1 MTCYKIL
8 CYHSEFKSFKNHA
21 SERLAKMSAK
31 AHDQFALLMAVT
43 LEGAVGFDETPQ
55 GSSALNTL
63 VEKCY
68 WVNLHKLNIQPPSDD
83 YYGCMPSLLF
93 RDKNGGFEKLYQEHI
108 EYEKKLRKYQ
118 VMARH
123 RPTEKPKISMLA
135 SILQDQRLLISGGD
149 LYDALMNACHY
160 LLVPVLSGEHGPD
173 AFIAF
178 SNNLDYFF
186 QEFSSAVDHHAE
198 ITFVDSVSKLAFY

>member
-1 MTCYKIL
+1 MIQYKIL
-8 CYHSEFKSFKNHA
+8 CYRSEFINFKKHA

-43 LEGAVGFDETPQ
+43 LEGAIGFDETPQ

-68 WVNLHKLNIQPPSDD
+68 WVNLHKLNIQPPSHN

-93 RDKNGGFEKLYQEHI
+93 RDKNGGFEKLYQEHT
-108 EYEKKLRKYQ
+108 EYEKNLRKYQ
-118 VMARH
+118 VLSRH
-123 RPTEKPKISMLA
+123 RLTEKPKASMLA
-135 SILQDQRLLISGGD
+135 SILQDQRLLISGGE
-149 LYDALMNACHY
+149 LYEALTNACHY
-160 LLVPVLSGEHGPD
+160 LLVPVSSGEHGPD

-186 QEFSSAVDHHAE
+186 QEFRLAVDHHAE
-198 ITFVDSVSKLAFY
+198 ITFVDSVSKLVFY

>member
-1 MTCYKIL
+1 MP
-8 CYHSEFKSFKNHA
+8 
-21 SERLAKMSAK
+21 AK
-31 AHDQFALLMAVT
+31 ADDQFALLMAVT
-43 LEGAVGFDETPQ
+43 LEGAIGFDETPQ
-55 GSSALNTL
+55 GSSAISTL

-68 WVNLHKLNIQPPSDD
+68 WVNLHKLNIHPPSDN

-93 RDKNGGFEKLYQEHI
+93 RDKNGGLEQLHQEHI
-108 EYEKKLRKYQ
+108 EYEKNLRKYQ

-123 RPTEKPKISMLA
+123 RPTETPKTSMLA
-135 SILQDQRLLISGGD
+135 SILQDRRLLISGDD

-160 LLVPVLSGEHGPD
+160 LLVPVSSGEHGPD

-178 SNNLDYFF
+178 SNDLDHFF
-186 QEFSSAVDHHAE
+186 QEFRSAVDHHAE